1 MAQSTKRIVIV
12 AVVIA
17 FIVAG
22 AWLSHG
28 RRQPAPG
35 EPATPPAPPT
45 APAPELPAAGH
56 DLAEGDKAP
65 DFTLPDAGG
74 QDFSL
79 SRYMGK
85 HNVLLFFHMGTG

>member
-1 MAQSTKRIVIV
+1 VAPSTKRIVTV
-12 AVVIA
+12 TVVIA

-22 AWLSHG
+22 AWLSYG
-28 RRQPAPG
+28 RRQAG
-35 EPATPPAPPT
+35 
-45 APAPELPAAGH
+45 PELPAAGH

-65 DFTLPDAGG
+65 DFTLPDANG

-79 SRYMGK
+79 SRYKGK